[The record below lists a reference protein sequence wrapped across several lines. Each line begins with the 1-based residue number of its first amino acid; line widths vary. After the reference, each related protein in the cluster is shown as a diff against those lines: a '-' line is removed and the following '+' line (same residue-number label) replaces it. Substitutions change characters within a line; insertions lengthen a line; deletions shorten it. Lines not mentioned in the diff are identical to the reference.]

1 MRVAEELRRRILAGE
16 FSPGERLKIDDIA
29 ALLDVS
35 HMPVRAALN
44 ELEAEGVLEVF
55 PHRGAVIKGVDAR
68 FVRNLFD
75 LRAAVEAMLSERCAE
90 RIDDAGIDRLR
101 ALATAYERA
110 AAHNDAAAMLAANLG
125 FHAAINR
132 IADNPEAL
140 KVLSQGRLLVQALR
154 MRFGF
159 GPGRADVIAREHGA
173 LVEAIAHRDPV
184 AAGELAR
191 LHCVGARDDLL
202 VLIDA

>member
-1 MRVAEELRRRILAGE
+1 MRVAEELRRLILSGE
-16 FSPGERLKIDDIA
+16 LSPGTRVKIDDIA
-29 ALLDVS
+29 ALLNVS

-68 FVRNLFD
+68 FVCNLFD
-75 LRAAVEAMLSERCAE
+75 LRAAVEAMLTQRCAE
-90 RIDDAGIDRLR
+90 RIDAGGIARLR
-101 ALATAYERA
+101 VHAAAYEKA
-110 AAHNDAAAMLAANLG
+110 ALRNDASTMLDANLRL
-125 FHAAINR
+125 HAAIND
-132 IADNPEAL
+132 IADNPEAVR
-140 KVLSQGRLLVQALR
+140 VLSQGRLLVQALR

-159 GPGRADVIAREHGA
+159 GPGRADVIAREHQA
-173 LVEAIAHRDPV
+173 LVDAIARHDLV

-202 VLIDA
+202 ALITS